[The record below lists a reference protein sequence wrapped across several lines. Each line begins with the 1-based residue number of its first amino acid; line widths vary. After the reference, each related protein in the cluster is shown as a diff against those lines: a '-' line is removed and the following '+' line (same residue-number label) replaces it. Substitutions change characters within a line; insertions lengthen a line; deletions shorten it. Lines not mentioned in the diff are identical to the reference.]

1 MSKTYI
7 ITGSTGIAA
16 ATIKLVARAG
26 HAVFFVS
33 RDEASCRSL
42 ADELNAESLLCG
54 FHVADLTIPEA
65 VAESVAACVAQFGRI
80 DALFNVAGIS
90 GRRFGDGPIHECS
103 VEGWQTTFDNNAK
116 TTFLMCR
123 EVLNQMLRQ
132 PVGENGLRGSIVNM
146 ASVLALSPEAGHFAT
161 HAYASSK
168 GAIISLTR
176 TMAAY
181 YAPHKI
187 RVNAVAPGLVRT
199 PMSARAQNDPAILE
213 LMKTKQPLGEDLI
226 AAEDVAEAAL
236 FLLSDKARTITG
248 EILTVDGGWRVS

>member
-1 MSKTYI
+1 MKTYV

-16 ATIKLVARAG
+16 ATIKLAAHEG

-33 RDEASCRSL
+33 RDEESCRLL
-42 ADELNAESLLCG
+42 AAELNAESSLCG
-54 FHVADLTIPEA
+54 FHVGDLTIPET
-65 VAESVAACVAQFGRI
+65 VAEAIAACVAQFGRI

-90 GRRFGDGPIHECS
+90 GRRFGDGPLHECS
-103 VEGWQTTFDNNAK
+103 VEGWQATFDNNAK
-116 TTFLMCR
+116 TTFLVCR

-132 PVGENGLRGSIVNM
+132 PVDENGLRGSIVNM

-161 HAYASSK
+161 HAYAASK

-176 TMAAY
+176 AMAAY

-213 LMKTKQPLGEDLI
+213 LMKTKQPLCEDLL

-236 FLLSDKARTITG
+236 FLLGDSARNITG
-248 EILTVDGGWRVS
+248 EILTIDAGWRVS

>member
-1 MSKTYI
+1 MKVLV

-16 ATIKLVARAG
+16 ATIRLAAREG

-33 RDEASCRSL
+33 RDKDNCHDL
-42 ADELNAESLLCG
+42 AAELQVENKPCG
-54 FHVADLTIPEA
+54 FHVADLTEPEA
-65 VAESVAACVAQFGRI
+65 VAEAVAACVAQFGRI

-123 EVLNQMLRQ
+123 EVVNQMLNQ
-132 PVGENGLRGSIVNM
+132 TISENGLRGSIVNM
-146 ASVLALSPEAGHFAT
+146 ASVLAFAPEAEHFAT
-161 HAYASSK
+161 HAYAASK
-168 GAIISLTR
+168 GAVISLTR
-176 TMAAY
+176 AMAAY

-199 PMSARAQNDPAILE
+199 PMSERAQNDPAILE
-213 LMKTKQPLGEDLI
+213 LMKTKQPLSENLI
-226 AAEDVAEAAL
+226 AAEDVAQAAL
-236 FLLSDKARTITG
+236 FLLGDKARNITG
-248 EILTVDGGWRVS
+248 EVLTIDGGWCVS

>member
-1 MSKTYI
+1 MKTFV

-16 ATIKLVARAG
+16 ATIKLAARKG
-26 HAVFFVS
+26 CAVFFVS
-33 RDEASCRSL
+33 RDEASCREL
-42 ADELNAESLLCG
+42 AGELQAENKPFG
-54 FHVADLTIPEA
+54 FHVADLIEPET
-65 VAESVAACVAQFGRI
+65 VAETVAACVAQFGRI

-103 VEGWQTTFDNNAK
+103 VEGWQATFDNNAK

-123 EVLNQMLRQ
+123 EVLNQMLQQ

-161 HAYASSK
+161 HAYAASK
-168 GAIISLTR
+168 GAIVSLTK
-176 TMAAY
+176 AIAGY

-213 LMKTKQPLGEDLI
+213 LMKTKQPLAEDLI
-226 AAEDVAEAAL
+226 AAEDIAEAAL
-236 FLLSDKARTITG
+236 FLMSDKSRNITG
-248 EILTVDGGWRVS
+248 EILTIDGGWRVS

>member
-1 MSKTYI
+1 MRVFI

-16 ATIKLVARAG
+16 ATIKLAACEG
-26 HAVFFVS
+26 NSVFFVS
-33 RDEASCRSL
+33 RDEASCQAL
-42 ADELNAESLLCG
+42 AAELQSEDELCG
-54 FHVADLTIPEA
+54 FYVADLTEPES
-65 VAESVAACVAQFGRI
+65 VAEAVAACVAQFGRI

-90 GRRFGDGPIHECS
+90 GRRFGDAPVHECS
-103 VEGWQTTFDNNAK
+103 VEGWQTTFDHNAK

-132 PVGENGLRGSIVNM
+132 PVGENGLRGSIVNV
-146 ASVLALSPEAGHFAT
+146 ASVLALSPEADHFAT
-161 HAYASSK
+161 HAYAASK

-176 TMAAY
+176 AMAAY

-199 PMSARAQNDPAILE
+199 PMSARAQNDPTILE
-213 LMKTKQPLGEDLI
+213 LMKTKQPLCEDLI
-226 AAEDVAEAAL
+226 AAEDIAEAAL
-236 FLLSDKARTITG
+236 FLLGDKARAITG